1 MAPCLLGQSCATKRE
16 GRDSSSRQRRD
27 AAAFRRDEASLF
39 ILVRLLYAR
48 APVRV
53 LLVETEARALAF
65 ARVALE
71 GFVDALVAVED
82 ALVLTVAASTAGET
96 DLVVIA
102 RDSWN
107 EKDTELCRSLQK
119 ERLAVPVLAV
129 SGPCDARQ
137 RAAALR
143 AGADDFLGMPFEPEE
158 LVARVLALVR
168 RALSRSRYARA
179 GAFAVD
185 FTYHQVLVGG
195 RRVALTLREFDLLA
209 VLVDRSGEV
218 VTRQELAGRPTQGP
232 TKTESNSVDVHMS
245 RIREKLGTYAAQ
257 IETVRGIGYRL
268 RPPGGDTR

>member
-1 MAPCLLGQSCATKRE
+1 
-16 GRDSSSRQRRD
+16 
-27 AAAFRRDEASLF
+27 
-39 ILVRLLYAR
+39 LVRLLYAR

-53 LLVETEARALAF
+53 LLVEVEARPLAGV
-65 ARVALE
+65 RTVLE

-82 ALVLTVAASTAGET
+82 ALLLAVAASAGGET
-96 DLVVIA
+96 DIVVVA
-102 RDSWN
+102 RDTWD
-107 EKDTELCRSLQK
+107 DTDSAFCRSLREK
-119 ERLAVPVLAV
+119 RLALPVLAV
-129 SGPCDARQ
+129 SGPCEGSQ

-158 LVARVLALVR
+158 LVARVLALAR
-168 RALSRSRYARA
+168 RAPLRSRYARA

-218 VTRQELAGRPTQGP
+218 VTRQELAGRATGP

-268 RPPGGDTR
+268 RPLGRDGE